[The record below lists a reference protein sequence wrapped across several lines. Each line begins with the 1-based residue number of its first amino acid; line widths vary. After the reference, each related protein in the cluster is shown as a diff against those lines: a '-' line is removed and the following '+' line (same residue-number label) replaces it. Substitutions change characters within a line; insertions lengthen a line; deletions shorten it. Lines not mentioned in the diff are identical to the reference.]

1 MTSDLTL
8 AWRNLRRNRRRTLLS
23 AGGIG
28 FAAALLVFVLSMQA
42 SQYQL
47 MLRASVNSGTGYL
60 QVQAK
65 DYLDEPRM
73 WLVVP
78 EPAAA
83 EAILRAE
90 PRVTAVTSR
99 SDGFSL
105 LASAAHAQGA
115 LVIGV
120 QPDSETRVSNIA
132 TGVRQGTFLDAD
144 DFDQGVIGALLA
156 RNLQVGVGDRVTI
169 LGSARDGSV
178 AAGEVEIKGIFET
191 GQPEFDRAMLYVPLS
206 YFDEVFRME
215 GAVHRVIARCDSLW
229 NLGPTAERVTA
240 GLAGTGVAE
249 HGPVA
254 LTWRALLP
262 GVLEAIQLD
271 MLVGGFMYAI
281 LVLVVACSILNTFV
295 MAVFERTREFGV
307 MMAIGTTPWRLV
319 RVLLLESTMLTLL
332 GIVGGIILGA
342 IVTLIFADVGIYMGQ
357 EAADFM
363 RKYGLPPRIH
373 PELSVWSATLGPAA
387 IFLLT
392 ILAASI
398 PALRVRKMRPVEAMR
413 AA

>member
-28 FAAALLVFVLSMQA
+28 FASALLVFVLSMQT

-60 QVQAK
+60 QVQAEG
-65 DYLDEPRM
+65 YLDEPRM
-73 WLVVP
+73 WLVVSDP
-78 EPAAA
+78 PVVRARLDEEERVLASTP
-83 EAILRAE
+83 RAE
-90 PRVTAVTSR
+90 
-99 SDGFSL
+99 GFSL

-115 LVIGV
+115 LVVGIDPAAEV
-120 QPDSETRVSNIA
+120 RVSNIA
-132 TGVRQGTFLDAD
+132 EGLRQGSFLAGD
-144 DFDQGVIGALLA
+144 DFGRGVIGALLA
-156 RNLQVGVGDRVTI
+156 QNLGVGVGDAVTI

-178 AAGEVEIKGIFET
+178 AAGEVVIQGIFET
-191 GQPEFDRAMLYVPLS
+191 GQPEFDRAMLYVPLA

-215 GAVHRVIARCDSLW
+215 GAVHRIIARCDSLW
-229 NLGPTAERVTA
+229 NLEPIVTRVTEA
-240 GLAGTGVAE
+240 LAGTGLPE
-249 HGPVA
+249 HPPVA
-254 LTWRALLP
+254 LSWRTLLP

-271 MLVGGFMYAI
+271 MTIGGFMYLI
-281 LVLVVACSILNTFV
+281 LVLVVAFSILNTFV

-319 RVLLLESTMLTLL
+319 RVLMLESAMLTFL
-332 GIVGGIILGA
+332 GIAGGIVLGV

-373 PELSVWSATLGPAA
+373 PELSIWSATLGPAA
-387 IFLLT
+387 VFLLT
-392 ILAASI
+392 MLAAAI
-398 PALRVRKMRPVEAMR
+398 PALRIRRMRPVEAMR